1 MVAVT
6 GALVW
11 REACDDKIWLQ
22 LSYGAHG
29 LQLEVVVVPLRP
41 HLVHAFGISKVKGIG
56 ETLVSTV
63 DTACGAQFV
72 FTNHTEL
79 GSKLVADQ
87 ILSARTS
94 GKR

>member
-1 MVAVT
+1 MAVT
-6 GALVW
+6 SALVW

-29 LQLEVVVVPLRP
+29 LQLEVVVVPLGP
-41 HLVHAFGISKVKGIG
+41 HLVHTFGISKVKGIG
-56 ETLVSTV
+56 ETLVPSV
-63 DTACGAQFV
+63 DTACGTQFV

-87 ILSARTS
+87 ILSARTPS
-94 GKR
+94 ER